1 MRYDFLQFMVDCV
14 VRLERRQQDRVAT
27 QSIQI
32 TKYRGSSYAL
42 GEFVEQSANLALVLS
57 GCFTA
62 DASLVRAGLRDVLVE
77 PRRAGLI
84 GGFHA
89 ARDAALAAGAMG
101 ASISGAGP
109 SVFAWFERR
118 DAALAAQA
126 AVQQAFADAGF
137 DSQGWVSP
145 LNAPGAQLL

>member
-1 MRYDFLQFMVDCV
+1 
-14 VRLERRQQDRVAT
+14 
-27 QSIQI
+27 
-32 TKYRGSSYAL
+32 
-42 GEFVEQSANLALVLS
+42 
-57 GCFTA
+57 
-62 DASLVRAGLRDVLVE
+62 
-77 PRRAGLI
+77 
-84 GGFHA
+84 
-89 ARDAALAAGAMG
+89 MG